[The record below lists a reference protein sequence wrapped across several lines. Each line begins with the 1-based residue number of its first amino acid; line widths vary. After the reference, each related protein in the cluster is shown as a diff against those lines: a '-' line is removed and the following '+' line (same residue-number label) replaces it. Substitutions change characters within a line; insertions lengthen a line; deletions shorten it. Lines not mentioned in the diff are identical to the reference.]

1 MRLDNYDLK
10 ILRILQQNGRITKSG
25 LAEAINLSV
34 TPCWERVKRLED
46 SGIILGYSARINTEI
61 LFKQSTVLVE
71 ISLKKH
77 NLEAFKRFES
87 TMQECPLVTECYAT
101 GGGIDYLLKVVAM
114 DIDQYQR
121 LIDEWLQADI
131 GIERYFTLI
140 VTKMIKHTPPQLEPD
155 NS

>member
-77 NLEAFKRFES
+77 NLEAFKRFE
-87 TMQECPLVTECYAT
+87 TAIQECPLVTECYAT

-131 GIERYFTLI
+131 GIDRYFTLI
-140 VTKMIKHTPPQLEPD
+140 VTKMIKHAPPQLEPD
-155 NS
+155 DS

>member
-46 SGIILGYSARINTEI
+46 CGIILGYSARINTEI

-77 NLEAFKRFES
+77 NLEAFQRFES